1 MFGHKHEK
9 KRMIALDAEL
19 DGMRP
24 SRIIQL
30 SYLIIDGRR
39 IRGKNFYFSVDAINR
54 HARKVH
60 GLGVGQ
66 LRRLSGG
73 DLFAHHAD
81 EIYRDFEKC
90 GMVIGH
96 DVAGDMRYLRDE
108 FARVGVKFPDIPRFC
123 TLQHYTREANIPL
136 KQDPSKLKPL
146 SLIHI

>member
-39 IRGKNFYFSVDAINR
+39 IRGKNFYFSVEAINR

-81 EIYRDFEKC
+81 EIYRDFENAAWSSATTWPATC
-90 GMVIGH
+90 AIC
-96 DVAGDMRYLRDE
+96 ATNSP
-108 FARVGVKFPDIPRFC
+108 AS
-123 TLQHYTREANIPL
+123 A
-136 KQDPSKLKPL
+136 
-146 SLIHI
+146 